1 MLGTQR
7 GIWQVRNYRINV
19 RNGLLPNTA
28 LKVGGPSAKIQFLH
42 TGVLISIDPD
52 RPVQPN
58 AWSVQD
64 AMLSSLTTFSSTR
77 FATHCRLKS
86 GLKLGK
92 DRPARHGRS
101 QVHASELGHECLP
114 HSPAAFLKKL
124 GANRQ
129 LPRCRSEPASPCAH
143 VDQQGNK
150 LNRRFRETV
159 NRLLFVGWVV
169 GARQQTG
176 LN

>member
-7 GIWQVRNYRINV
+7 GIWQVHNYRINV
-19 RNGLLPNTA
+19 RKGLF
-28 LKVGGPSAKIQFLH
+28 AKYCSQSWRTSSQNPIPPH
-42 TGVLISIDPD
+42 RVLISIDPD

-58 AWSVQD
+58 ARSVQD

-169 GARQQTG
+169 GA
-176 LN
+176 